1 MNGQPLGP
9 EAALL
14 AVCQVQSKRYPSTFA
29 WLGSLQRPGLERGG
43 PGPRRAVGNASGC
56 YVPL

>member
-1 MNGQPLGP
+1 MNGRPLGP

-14 AVCQVQSKRYPSTFA
+14 AVCQVQSKRHPSTFA
-29 WLGSLQRPGLERGG
+29 WLGSLQRSGLERGG
-43 PGPRRAVGNASGC
+43 SRPRPGRLVAGGG